1 MHEHGARHKVLY
13 LIHHDTLLQNVTAI
27 LLQNA
32 TENYY
37 KMTQF
42 FYYKMQELIQ
52 NAAILL
58 QHVTVITKSD
68 VCYKL

>member
-1 MHEHGARHKVLY
+1 MSMVLRHKVLY